1 MALPRK
7 LKNMNLFNDG
17 VSFVGVATEVV
28 LPTLTR
34 KLEEYRG
41 AGMNGPVDVDLG
53 MEKLTVEHT
62 YGGIVRELFT
72 QFGITRAD
80 GVLLR
85 FAGAYQRDDTGEVDA
100 VEVVMRG
107 RHSEIDPG
115 TSRSGEDTEF
125 KATSTLSSTSSAS
138 TAKSWSKST
147 CSTWSRTS
155 AAKIASPTNAP
166 PSACNHPQ

>member
-125 KATSTLSSTSSAS
+125 KATSTLSYYKLSIHGEVLVEIDMLNMVENIGGEDRLADQ
-138 TAKSWSKST
+138 
-147 CSTWSRTS
+147 R
-155 AAKIASPTNAP
+155 AAIGL
-166 PSACNHPQ
+166 

>member
-62 YGGIVRELFT
+62 YGGLVREIFN

-115 TSRSGEDTEF
+115 TSKAGDDTEF
-125 KATSTLSSTSSAS
+125 KAKSSLSYYKLTINGEVVIEIDILNMIEIVNGEDRLTDQRRA
-138 TAKSWSKST
+138 
-147 CSTWSRTS
+147 
-155 AAKIASPTNAP
+155 IGL
-166 PSACNHPQ
+166 

>member
-7 LKNMNLFNDG
+7 LKNFNLFNDG
-17 VSFVGVATEVV
+17 ISFVGVASQVV
-28 LPTLTR
+28 LPKLTR
-34 KLEEYRG
+34 KMEPFRG
-41 AGMNGPVDVDLG
+41 AGMNAEVDTDTG
-53 MEKLTVEHT
+53 MEKLEVEHT
-62 YGGIVRELFT
+62 YAGLVREVFN

-115 TSRSGEDTEF
+115 SSKAGDDTEF
-125 KATSTLSSTSSAS
+125 KVKSTLSYYKLTINGEEVIEIDVLNMIERINGEDRIADQ
-138 TAKSWSKST
+138 
-147 CSTWSRTS
+147 R
-155 AAKIASPTNAP
+155 AAIGL
-166 PSACNHPQ
+166 